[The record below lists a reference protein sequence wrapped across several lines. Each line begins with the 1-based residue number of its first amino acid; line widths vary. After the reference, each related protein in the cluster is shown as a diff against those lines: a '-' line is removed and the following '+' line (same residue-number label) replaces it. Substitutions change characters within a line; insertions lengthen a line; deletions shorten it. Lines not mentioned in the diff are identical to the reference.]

1 MSTAAWAP
9 HEAQDVDTSVA
20 VKLAPGVSLAQGRAV
35 IERAVAP
42 YGSPQVE
49 DRGQYAADQDSG
61 VTTIL
66 NIIYA
71 LLALAIIIALMG
83 IANSL
88 SLSVHER
95 TRELGMLRAVGLTR
109 RQTRRTVRW
118 ESVIVALFGTLTGI
132 ALGVLLGWALVRTAS
147 SSGGITFAA
156 PATQL
161 VVVTLAG
168 AVAGVLAGARPAR
181 RAAKINVL
189 AAIAQD

>member
-1 MSTAAWAP
+1 
-9 HEAQDVDTSVA
+9 
-20 VKLAPGVSLAQGRAV
+20 
-35 IERAVAP
+35 
-42 YGSPQVE
+42 
-49 DRGQYAADQDSG
+49 
-61 VTTIL
+61 
-66 NIIYA
+66 
-71 LLALAIIIALMG
+71 
-83 IANSL
+83 
-88 SLSVHER
+88 
-95 TRELGMLRAVGLTR
+95 MLRAVGLTR